1 MSKLFLF
8 SHLFFSKTYYALT
21 LIRLVIGDIVHTA
34 KIIITFDESQTASII
49 YASLLPELSKNI
61 PQTNVNITHLKN
73 TLIVS
78 ISAQTTPVLRAVIN
92 SYSRWIQT
100 AVQVQK
106 INKK

>member
-1 MSKLFLF
+1 M
-8 SHLFFSKTYYALT
+8 
-21 LIRLVIGDIVHTA
+21 HTA
-34 KIIITFDESQTASII
+34 KITITFDESQTASII

-61 PQTNVNITHLKN
+61 PQTNVNITNSKN
-73 TLIVS
+73 TLIVL
-78 ISAQTTPVLRAVIN
+78 ISAQTTPVLRATIN